1 MVLLLTFLSSR
12 VIAAA
17 FLPNHKG
24 GWTLYF
30 CQEYR
35 LYALHLR
42 RWFLQTRMSWNRRAH
57 QAYSRSIPKENVN
70 YMHGRPMLYEFAI
83 GLKPAEQPVLFFFNK
98 NVSKRDVK
106 AGSINSAAW
115 EGLLSELAFR
125 RVKKKS
131 REERASEKS
140 EKSTDSWGQH
150 G

>member
-1 MVLLLTFLSSR
+1 
-12 VIAAA
+12 
-17 FLPNHKG
+17 
-24 GWTLYF
+24 
-30 CQEYR
+30 
-35 LYALHLR
+35 
-42 RWFLQTRMSWNRRAH
+42 
-57 QAYSRSIPKENVN
+57 
-70 YMHGRPMLYEFAI
+70 MHSRPMLYEFAI